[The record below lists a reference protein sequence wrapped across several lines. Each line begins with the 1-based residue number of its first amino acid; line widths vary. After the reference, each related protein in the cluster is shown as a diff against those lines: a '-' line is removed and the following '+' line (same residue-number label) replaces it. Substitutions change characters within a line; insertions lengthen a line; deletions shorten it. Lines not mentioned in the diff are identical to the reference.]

1 MWRYLRWRVFFLV
14 LLLMALLFLELRY
27 LRECSP
33 RIASLLARHGSIA
46 MDQRC
51 NERSP
56 LFAEWYGLL
65 DCEQARVTH
74 AKGYVMLLLECV
86 LSKHPFAAY
95 AHLARP
101 LAFPSLD
108 APHEFLMA
116 CGGLALLLWL
126 ASALLT
132 PLWAYWREE
141 RLRLHFKE
149 ELVALRQ
156 TLRPV
161 KHSLD
166 EHRRGPNIILMD
178 RETATHMHRDARAR
192 QQYQRQRPMLEIE
205 EIN

>member
-1 MWRYLRWRVFFLV
+1 MRRFLRWRVFFLV
-14 LLLMALLFLELRY
+14 LVLVALLVFELRY

-33 RIASLLARHGSIA
+33 RIASLLARHRSIA
-46 MDQRC
+46 VDARC
-51 NERSP
+51 DERTP
-56 LFAEWYGLL
+56 LYAEWYGLL

-74 AKGYVMLLLECV
+74 AKGYVMLMLECI

-95 AHLARP
+95 GHLARP

-116 CGGLALLLWL
+116 CAGLVLLIWL

-141 RLRLHFKE
+141 RLRLHFKD
-149 ELVALRQ
+149 ELVAMRQ
-156 TLRPV
+156 SLRPT
-161 KHSLD
+161 KHSID
-166 EHRRGPNIILMD
+166 YVKPSNFIFMD
-178 RETATHMHRDARAR
+178 REASAYSHRARA
-192 QQYQRQRPMLEIE
+192 QQRQRPMLEIE